1 MKIGR
6 VVRYLLCCWVLLST
20 SIMAATPEIL
30 LANVY
35 RQQIDPASY
44 LVSEKLDGVRAL
56 WDGQALKT
64 RSGRTINAPA
74 WFIAPLPNVA
84 LDGELWLGRQ
94 RFEAV
99 SGIVR
104 RETPED
110 NEWRQ
115 VRYML
120 FELPG
125 GTGTFRQR
133 VAQMQAL
140 VVQAK
145 VPWLQVIEQSPAVN
159 RENLGK
165 MLAKVVR
172 EGGEGLMLH
181 RADAVYETGRSDTL
195 LKLKP
200 WLDAEGT
207 VVRHVAG
214 KGKYAGMLGALEI
227 RLDDARIVRLGS
239 GFSDAQR
246 RNPPPLGAT
255 VTYRYRDLTSK
266 GLPRFASFLRVR
278 ED

>member
-246 RNPPPLGAT
+246 RNPPPLGTT